1 MDELVQYVTE
11 KTGLSEDQAREAVEA
26 VLAYVKD
33 KLPEPI
39 AGQVENLLGGSGLD
53 VEGLTQ
59 GLGGMLGGKS

>member
-11 KTGLSEDQAREAVEA
+11 KTGLSEEQAREAVEA
-26 VLAYVKD
+26 VLAYVKE

-39 AGQVENLLGGSGLD
+39 AGQVENLLGGSGVD

-59 GLGGMLGGKS
+59 GLGGMLGG